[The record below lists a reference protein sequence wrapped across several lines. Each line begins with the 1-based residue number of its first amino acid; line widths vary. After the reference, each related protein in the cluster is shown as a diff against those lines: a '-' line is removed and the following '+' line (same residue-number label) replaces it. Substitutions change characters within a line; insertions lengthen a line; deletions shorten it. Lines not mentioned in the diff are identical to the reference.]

1 MKIKL
6 TYLFT
11 LLLIVS
17 MSVKTSAQDSPIDF
31 ETPGIGAAWTW
42 EVFENVDNPPLE
54 IIPNPD
60 ASGVNTSGTV
70 AKFIARVDGA
80 PWAGFVTRNISVF
93 TLNETNC
100 TVKIM
105 VWKSV
110 ISDVGIKFEANF
122 ASTGEI
128 KIANTLVN
136 QWEEITFDFSGK
148 IGEPSSTNIDG
159 LVIFP
164 DFTTRTTENVAYI
177 DNITFSPKNST
188 SLLPTIAAPTP
199 TLPAANVI
207 SLFSNAYTN
216 VNVDTWSAVWDQAD
230 LTDVQIEGNDAK
242 QYTNLVY
249 AGIEFTS
256 QTIDATSMTNFH
268 MDFWTPDPTSLPA
281 VFKIKLVDFGADGG
295 YAGGDDVEHE
305 LTFDANSTPQLISNQ
320 WVAFDIPLSEF
331 TGLTTKAHLAQ
342 MIISGDPNTIFIDN
356 VYFHNS
362 TTDVKEL
369 IGAVPS
375 GFNLDQNYPNP
386 FNPTTKISFSLPEA
400 NNVSLRIY
408 NTLGQE
414 VQTLISQF
422 MNAGTY
428 EISFDAF
435 DLPAGIY
442 LYSFNA
448 GSFQS
453 VKKMMLIK

>member
-1 MKIKL
+1 
-6 TYLFT
+6 
-11 LLLIVS
+11 
-17 MSVKTSAQDSPIDF
+17 
-31 ETPGIGAAWTW
+31 
-42 EVFENVDNPPLE
+42 
-54 IIPNPD
+54 
-60 ASGVNTSGTV
+60 
-70 AKFIARVDGA
+70 
-80 PWAGFVTRNISVF
+80 
-93 TLNETNC
+93 
-100 TVKIM
+100 
-105 VWKSV
+105 
-110 ISDVGIKFEANF
+110 
-122 ASTGEI
+122 
-128 KIANTLVN
+128 
-136 QWEEITFDFSGK
+136 
-148 IGEPSSTNIDG
+148 
-159 LVIFP
+159 
-164 DFTTRTTENVAYI
+164 
-177 DNITFSPKNST
+177 
-188 SLLPTIAAPTP
+188 
-199 TLPAANVI
+199 
-207 SLFSNAYTN
+207 
-216 VNVDTWSAVWDQAD
+216 
-230 LTDVQIEGNDAK
+230 
-242 QYTNLVY
+242 
-249 AGIEFTS
+249 
-256 QTIDATSMTNFH
+256 
-268 MDFWTPDPTSLPA
+268 
-281 VFKIKLVDFGADGG
+281 
-295 YAGGDDVEHE
+295 
-305 LTFDANSTPQLISNQ
+305 
-320 WVAFDIPLSEF
+320 
-331 TGLTTKAHLAQ
+331 